1 MNSFNY
7 DTDPQKEDAKEMLRY
22 QKTKLAKQQLIF
34 SCFFLFLM
42 ILLGVYVV
50 NRIMYAQYD
59 GYIKI
64 DQNHVRA
71 LDDIYV
77 LKLHKRVGEHV
88 NPGDT
93 LYSYVLLN
101 NIIGQYDV
109 NHRPAVIKETADMKL
124 QAQLARQ
131 QIPVL
136 RTKLHELLKQMKS
149 ESNDIFYG
157 LTDNTAQNDLKAQI
171 EETKTEIRKQM
182 ATVAIYERAVAN
194 TRQYMHGASYD
205 SDRAGMPYSPEGK
218 RYNGSLIM
226 YACAPDSGL
235 ITDIKV
241 PANTVLFKTEEVMS
255 MQYSNYSIANLGVM
269 VYVPSDKVDYIS
281 RSSDVE
287 VVVNRD
293 ITLKAHV
300 KLLGLRVEDIPKHLL
315 SNFSH
320 DIDAVIAY
328 LNFDQGQVVPYWVL
342 NDNLPVRIRVNRL
355 KSTGQPFSDRQFIF
369 TNDGGAVPY
378 DVVRGGANN
387 GNTKVY
393 KKNGRRNTYGR

>member
-1 MNSFNY
+1 MNGFNY
-7 DTDPQKEDAKEMLRY
+7 DTDPQQEDAREMLRY
-22 QKTKLAKQQLIF
+22 QKTKLAKQQLVF
-34 SCFFLFLM
+34 SCFFLFLL
-42 ILLGVYVV
+42 ILLGIYIV

-77 LKLHKRVGEHV
+77 LRLHKKVGEHV

-124 QAQLARQ
+124 QAQLAKQ

-136 RTKLHELLKQMKS
+136 RTKLHELQKQMKS
-149 ESNDIFYG
+149 ESSDIFYG
-157 LTDNTAQNDLKAQI
+157 LTDNAAQNNLKAQI
-171 EETKTEIRKQM
+171 EETKTEIKKQI
-182 ATVAIYERAVAN
+182 ATVAIYVKSIGN
-194 TRQYMHGASYD
+194 TRQYIHGSGYD
-205 SDRAGMPYSPEGK
+205 RDRAGMPYSPEGK
-218 RYNGSLIM
+218 RYNGSLVL
-226 YACAPDSGL
+226 YACAPDSGI
-235 ITDIKV
+235 ITDIKI

-255 MQYSNYSIANLGVM
+255 MQYSNYGIANLGVM

-281 RSSDVE
+281 KASDVE
-287 VVVNRD
+287 VIVNRD
-293 ITLKAHV
+293 IMLKAHV

-328 LNFDQGQVVPYWVL
+328 LNFDKGQVVPYWVL
-342 NDNLPVRIRVNRL
+342 NDNLPVRVRVNRL
-355 KSTGQPFSDRQFIF
+355 KSKDRPFSNRQFIF
-369 TNDGGAVPY
+369 TDDGGSVPY
-378 DVVRGGANN
+378 RPTKP
-387 GNTKVY
+387 GNAKAQKV
-393 KKNGRRNTYGR
+393 KLSH

>member
-1 MNSFNY
+1 MNGFNY
-7 DTDPQKEDAKEMLRY
+7 DTDPQEEDAREMLRY
-22 QKTKLAKQQLIF
+22 QKTKLAKQQLVF
-34 SCFFLFLM
+34 SCFFLFLL
-42 ILLGVYVV
+42 ILLGIYIV

-77 LKLHKRVGEHV
+77 LRLHKKVGEHV

-124 QAQLARQ
+124 QAQLAKQ

-136 RTKLHELLKQMKS
+136 RTKLHELQKQMKS
-149 ESNDIFYG
+149 ESSDIFYG
-157 LTDNTAQNDLKAQI
+157 LTDNAAQNDLKAQM
-171 EETKTEIRKQM
+171 EETKTEIRKQI
-182 ATVAIYERAVAN
+182 ATVAIYEKSVGN
-194 TRQYMHGASYD
+194 TRQYMHGNGYD
-205 SDRAGMPYSPEGK
+205 RDRAGMPYSPEGK

-226 YACAPDSGL
+226 YACAPDSGM
-235 ITDIKV
+235 ITDIKI
-241 PANTVLFKTEEVMS
+241 PANTVLFKAEEVMS
-255 MQYSNYSIANLGVM
+255 MQYSNYGIANLGVM

-281 RSSDVE
+281 KASDVE
-287 VVVNRD
+287 VIVNRD
-293 ITLKAHV
+293 IILKAHV

-328 LNFDQGQVVPYWVL
+328 LNFDKGQVVPYWVL
-342 NDNLPVRIRVNRL
+342 NDNLPVRVRVNRL
-355 KSTGQPFSDRQFIF
+355 KSKGHPFSNRQFIF
-369 TNDGGAVPY
+369 TDDGGSVPY
-378 DVVRGGANN
+378 KPANSVN
-387 GNTKVY
+387 IKV
-393 KKNGRRNTYGR
+393 KLSH

>member
-1 MNSFNY
+1 MNGFSY
-7 DTDPQKEDAKEMLRY
+7 DTDPQQEDAREMLRY

-34 SCFFLFLM
+34 TCFFLFLL
-42 ILLGVYVV
+42 ILFGIYVV
-50 NRIMYAQYD
+50 NRIMYEQYD

-77 LKLHKRVGEHV
+77 LRLNKKVGEHV

-109 NHRPAVIKETADMKL
+109 NHRPAVIKETADMKM
-124 QAQLARQ
+124 QAQLAKQ

-136 RTKLHELLKQMKS
+136 RTKLNELLKQIRS
-149 ESNDIFYG
+149 ESSDIFYG
-157 LTDNTAQNDLKAQI
+157 LTNNTAQNDLKAQI
-171 EETKTEIRKQM
+171 EETKTEIRKQI
-182 ATVAIYERAVAN
+182 ATVAIYNQAVGN
-194 TRQYMHGASYD
+194 TRQYMQGSGYD
-205 SDRAGMPYSPEGK
+205 RNRAGMPYSPEGK
-218 RYNGSLIM
+218 RYNGSLVM
-226 YACAPDSGL
+226 YACAPDSGI

-241 PANTVLFKTEEVMS
+241 PASTVLFKTEEVMS
-255 MQYSNYSIANLGVM
+255 MQYSNFSIANLGVM

-281 RSSDVE
+281 KASEVE
-287 VVVNRD
+287 VLVNKD
-293 ITLKAHV
+293 IKVKAHV

-328 LNFDQGQVVPYWVL
+328 LNFDKGQIVPYWVL
-342 NDNLPVRIRVNRL
+342 NNNLPVRIRVNKL
-355 KSTGQPFSDRQFIF
+355 KDRGQPFSDLQFMF
-369 TNDGGAVPY
+369 TGDGGSVLYKSSKQKNPKQKQN
-378 DVVRGGANN
+378 DHTKGEMNN
-387 GNTKVY
+387 E
-393 KKNGRRNTYGR
+393 R

>member
-1 MNSFNY
+1 MNGFNY
-7 DTDPQKEDAKEMLRY
+7 DTDPQQEDAREMLRY
-22 QKTKLAKQQLIF
+22 QKTKLAKQQVVF
-34 SCFFLFLM
+34 SSFFLFIL
-42 ILLGVYVV
+42 ILLGIYVV

-77 LKLHKRVGEHV
+77 LRLHKRVGEHV

-109 NHRPAVIKETADMKL
+109 NHRPAVIKETADMKM
-124 QAQLARQ
+124 QALLAKQ

-136 RTKLHELLKQMKS
+136 STKLHELQKQIRN
-149 ESNDIFYG
+149 ESSDIFYG

-171 EETKTEIRKQM
+171 EETKTEIKKQI
-182 ATVAIYERAVAN
+182 ATVAIYNRAVGN
-194 TRQYMHGASYD
+194 TQQYMHGSGYD
-205 SDRAGMPYSPEGK
+205 RDRAGMPYSPEGK
-218 RYNGSLIM
+218 RYNGSLVL
-226 YACAPDSGL
+226 YACAPDSGI
-235 ITDIKV
+235 ITDIKI

-255 MQYSNYSIANLGVM
+255 MQYSNYGIANLGVM

-281 RSSDVE
+281 KASDVE
-287 VVVNRD
+287 VIVNRD
-293 ITLKAHV
+293 IMLKAHV

-328 LNFDQGQVVPYWVL
+328 LNFDKGQVVPYWVL
-342 NDNLPVRIRVNRL
+342 NDNLPVRVRVNRL
-355 KSTGQPFSDRQFIF
+355 KSKDQPFSDRQFIF
-369 TNDGGAVPY
+369 TDDGGSVPY
-378 DVVRGGANN
+378 RPTKP
-387 GNTKVY
+387 GNAKAQKV
-393 KKNGRRNTYGR
+393 KLSH

>member
-1 MNSFNY
+1 MNGFNY
-7 DTDPQKEDAKEMLRY
+7 DTDPQQEDAREMLRY

-34 SCFFLFLM
+34 TCFFLFLL
-42 ILLGVYVV
+42 ILFGIYVV
-50 NRIMYAQYD
+50 NRIMYEQYD

-77 LKLHKRVGEHV
+77 LRLQKKVGEHV

-109 NHRPAVIKETADMKL
+109 NHRPAVIKEAADMKL

-136 RTKLHELLKQMKS
+136 RTKLSELQKQIRS

-157 LTDNTAQNDLKAQI
+157 LTNNTAQNNLKAQI
-171 EETKTEIRKQM
+171 EETKTEIRKQIS
-182 ATVAIYERAVAN
+182 TVAIYEQSIGN
-194 TRQYMHGASYD
+194 TRQYIHGSGYD
-205 SDRAGMPYSPEGK
+205 LDRAGMPYSPEGK
-218 RYNGSLIM
+218 RYNGSLIL
-226 YACAPDSGL
+226 YACAPDSGI

-255 MQYSNYSIANLGVM
+255 MQYSNFSIANLGVM

-281 RSSDVE
+281 KASEVE
-287 VVVNRD
+287 VIVNKD

-328 LNFDQGQVVPYWVL
+328 LNFDKGQVVPYWVL
-342 NDNLPVRIRVNRL
+342 NDNLPVRVRVNKL
-355 KSTGQPFSDRQFIF
+355 KSKNQPFSDRQFIF
-369 TNDGGAVPY
+369 TGDGGSIPY
-378 DVVRGGANN
+378 KPAGRV
-387 GNTKVY
+387 NTKVR
-393 KKNGRRNTYGR
+393 K

>member
-1 MNSFNY
+1 MNGFNY
-7 DTDPQKEDAKEMLRY
+7 DTDPQREDASEMLRY
-22 QKTKLAKQQLIF
+22 QKTKLAKQQLVF
-34 SCFFLFLM
+34 SCLFLFLLV
-42 ILLGVYVV
+42 LLGIYVV
-50 NRIMYAQYD
+50 NRVMYAQYD
-59 GYIKI
+59 GYVKI
-64 DQNHVRA
+64 DQNKIRA

-77 LKLHKRVGEHV
+77 LRLHKKVGEQV

-109 NHRPAVIKETADMKL
+109 DSRPAVIKETADMKL

-136 RTKLHELLKQMKS
+136 RTKLRELQKQLSS
-149 ESNDIFYG
+149 ESSDIFYG

-171 EETKTEIRKQM
+171 EETKTEIRKQI
-182 ATVAIYERAVAN
+182 ATVAIYERAVGH
-194 TRQYMHGASYD
+194 TRTYMHGSGYD
-205 SDRAGMPYSPEGK
+205 HGRARMPYSPEGK
-218 RYNGSLIM
+218 KYNGSLVL
-226 YACAPDSGL
+226 YACAPDSG
-235 ITDIKV
+235 IVTDIKV
-241 PANTVLFKTEEVMS
+241 PENTVMFKTEEIMS

-281 RSSDVE
+281 KASDVD
-287 VVVNRD
+287 VIVNRN
-293 ITLKAHV
+293 IMLKAHV

-328 LNFDQGQVVPYWVL
+328 LNFDKGQVVPYWVL
-342 NDNLPVRIRVNRL
+342 NDNLPVRVRVNRL
-355 KSTGQPFSDRQFIF
+355 REEGKPFNGRQFIF

-378 DVVRGGANN
+378 NPIEM
-387 GNTKVY
+387 
-393 KKNGRRNTYGR
+393 KKNRQEKQKLNKKGGGING

>member
-1 MNSFNY
+1 
-7 DTDPQKEDAKEMLRY
+7 
-22 QKTKLAKQQLIF
+22 
-34 SCFFLFLM
+34 
-42 ILLGVYVV
+42 
-50 NRIMYAQYD
+50 MYAQYD

-77 LKLHKRVGEHV
+77 LRLHKKVGEHV

-109 NHRPAVIKETADMKL
+109 NHRPAVIKEAADMKL
-124 QAQLARQ
+124 QAQLAKQ

-136 RTKLHELLKQMKS
+136 RTKLFELQKQIRS

-157 LTDNTAQNDLKAQI
+157 LTDNTAQNNLKAQI
-171 EETKTEIRKQM
+171 EETKTEIRKQIS
-182 ATVAIYERAVAN
+182 TVAIYEQSIGN
-194 TRQYMHGASYD
+194 TRQYIHGSGYD
-205 SDRAGMPYSPEGK
+205 RDRAGMPYSPEGK
-218 RYNGSLIM
+218 RYNGSLVL
-226 YACAPDSGL
+226 YACAPDSGI

-255 MQYSNYSIANLGVM
+255 MQYSNYGIANLGVM

-281 RSSDVE
+281 KASDVE
-287 VVVNRD
+287 VIVNRD
-293 ITLKAHV
+293 IILKAHV

-328 LNFDQGQVVPYWVL
+328 LNFDKGQVVPYWVL
-342 NDNLPVRIRVNRL
+342 NDNLPVRVRVNKL
-355 KSTGQPFSDRQFIF
+355 KSKNQPFSDRQFIF
-369 TNDGGAVPY
+369 TGDGGSIPY
-378 DVVRGGANN
+378 KQAGESKHESK
-387 GNTKVY
+387 KVNLSY
-393 KKNGRRNTYGR
+393 

>member
-1 MNSFNY
+1 MNGFNY
-7 DTDPQKEDAKEMLRY
+7 DTDPQQEDAREMLRY
-22 QKTKLAKQQLIF
+22 QKTKLAKQQVVF
-34 SCFFLFLM
+34 SSFFLFIL
-42 ILLGVYVV
+42 ILLGIYVV

-77 LKLHKRVGEHV
+77 LRLHKKVGEHV

-109 NHRPAVIKETADMKL
+109 NHRPAVIKEAADMKL

-136 RTKLHELLKQMKS
+136 RTKLSELQKQIRS

-157 LTDNTAQNDLKAQI
+157 LTDNTAQNNLKAQI
-171 EETKTEIRKQM
+171 EETKTEIRKQIS
-182 ATVAIYERAVAN
+182 TVAIYEQSIGN
-194 TRQYMHGASYD
+194 TRQYIHGSGYD
-205 SDRAGMPYSPEGK
+205 RDRAGMPYSPEGK
-218 RYNGSLIM
+218 RYNGSLIL
-226 YACAPDSGL
+226 YACAPDSGV

-255 MQYSNYSIANLGVM
+255 MQYSNYGIANLGVM

-281 RSSDVE
+281 KASDVE
-287 VVVNRD
+287 VIVNRD
-293 ITLKAHV
+293 IMLKAHV

-328 LNFDQGQVVPYWVL
+328 LNFDKGQVVPYWVL
-342 NDNLPVRIRVNRL
+342 NDNLPVRVRVNKL
-355 KSTGQPFSDRQFIF
+355 KSKNQPFSDRQFIF
-369 TNDGGAVPY
+369 TGDGGSIPY
-378 DVVRGGANN
+378 KPAGKSKHESK
-387 GNTKVY
+387 KV
-393 KKNGRRNTYGR
+393 NLSN

>member
-1 MNSFNY
+1 MNGFNY
-7 DTDPQKEDAKEMLRY
+7 DTTPQQEDAREMLRY
-22 QKTKLAKQQLIF
+22 QKTKLAKQQLVF
-34 SCFFLFLM
+34 SSFFLFLL
-42 ILLGVYVV
+42 ILLGIYIV

-77 LKLHKRVGEHV
+77 LRLHKKVGEHV

-109 NHRPAVIKETADMKL
+109 NHRPAVIKEAADMKL

-136 RTKLHELLKQMKS
+136 RTKLCELQKQIRS

-157 LTDNTAQNDLKAQI
+157 LTDNTAQNNLKAQI
-171 EETKTEIRKQM
+171 EETKTEIRKQIS
-182 ATVAIYERAVAN
+182 TVAIYEKSIGN
-194 TRQYMHGASYD
+194 TRQYIHGSGYD
-205 SDRAGMPYSPEGK
+205 RDRAGMPYSPAGK
-218 RYNGSLIM
+218 RYNGSLIL
-226 YACAPDSGL
+226 YACAPDSGV

-241 PANTVLFKTEEVMS
+241 PASTVLFKTEEVMS
-255 MQYSNYSIANLGVM
+255 MQYSNYGIANLGVM

-281 RSSDVE
+281 KASDVE
-287 VVVNRD
+287 VIVNRD
-293 ITLKAHV
+293 IILKAHV

-342 NDNLPVRIRVNRL
+342 NDNLPVRVRVNKL
-355 KSTGQPFSDRQFIF
+355 KSKNQPFSDRQFIF
-369 TNDGGAVPY
+369 TGDGGSIPY
-378 DVVRGGANN
+378 KPVGTVNM
-387 GNTKVY
+387 KV
-393 KKNGRRNTYGR
+393 KK

>member
-34 SCFFLFLM
+34 TCFFLFLL
-42 ILLGVYVV
+42 ILLGIYVV
-50 NRIMYAQYD
+50 NRIIYEQYD

-77 LKLHKRVGEHV
+77 LRLHKKVGEHV

-109 NHRPAVIKETADMKL
+109 NHRPAVIKETADMKM
-124 QAQLARQ
+124 QAQLAKQ

-136 RTKLHELLKQMKS
+136 TTKLHELQKQIRS

-157 LTDNTAQNDLKAQI
+157 LTNNTAQNNLKAQI
-171 EETKTEIRKQM
+171 EETKTEIRKQIS
-182 ATVAIYERAVAN
+182 TVAIYEQSIGN
-194 TRQYMHGASYD
+194 TRQYIHGSGYD
-205 SDRAGMPYSPEGK
+205 RDRAGMPYSPEGK
-218 RYNGSLIM
+218 RYNGSLIL
-226 YACAPDSGL
+226 YACAPDSGI

-255 MQYSNYSIANLGVM
+255 MQYSNYGIANLGVM

-281 RSSDVE
+281 KASDVE
-287 VVVNRD
+287 VIVNRD
-293 ITLKAHV
+293 IMLKAHV

-328 LNFDQGQVVPYWVL
+328 LNFDKGQVVPYWVL
-342 NDNLPVRIRVNRL
+342 NDNLPVRVRVNKL
-355 KSTGQPFSDRQFIF
+355 KSKNQPFSDRQFIF
-369 TNDGGAVPY
+369 TDDGGSIPY
-378 DVVRGGANN
+378 KPAGRV
-387 GNTKVY
+387 NTKVR
-393 KKNGRRNTYGR
+393 K

>member
-1 MNSFNY
+1 MNGFNY
-7 DTDPQKEDAKEMLRY
+7 DTDPQQEDAREMLRY

-34 SCFFLFLM
+34 SCFFLFLL
-42 ILLGVYVV
+42 IIFGIYVL
-50 NRIMYAQYD
+50 NRIIYEQYD

-77 LKLHKRVGEHV
+77 LRLHKKVGEHV

-109 NHRPAVIKETADMKL
+109 NHRPAVIKETADMKM
-124 QAQLARQ
+124 QAQLAKQ

-136 RTKLHELLKQMKS
+136 TTKLHELQKQMNN

-157 LTDNTAQNDLKAQI
+157 LTDNTAQNNLKAQI
-171 EETKTEIRKQM
+171 EETKTEIKKQI
-182 ATVAIYERAVAN
+182 ATVAIYNRAVGS
-194 TRQYMHGASYD
+194 TQQYMHGSGYD
-205 SDRAGMPYSPEGK
+205 RDRAGMPYSPEGK
-218 RYNGSLIM
+218 RYNGSLVM
-226 YACAPDSGL
+226 YACAPDSGI

-241 PANTVLFKTEEVMS
+241 PANSVLFKTEEVMS
-255 MQYSNYSIANLGVM
+255 MQYSNFSIANLGVM

-281 RSSDVE
+281 KASEVE
-287 VVVNRD
+287 VIVNRD
-293 ITLKAHV
+293 ITLKAHL

-328 LNFDQGQVVPYWVL
+328 LNFDKGQVVPYWVL
-342 NDNLPVRIRVNRL
+342 NDNLPVRIRVNKLNSNGR
-355 KSTGQPFSDRQFIF
+355 PFSDRQFIF
-369 TNDGGAVPY
+369 TNDGGSVPY
-378 DVVRGGANN
+378 KPRLH
-387 GNTKVY
+387 
-393 KKNGRRNTYGR
+393 KNINIQK

>member
-1 MNSFNY
+1 MNGFNY
-7 DTDPQKEDAKEMLRY
+7 DTDPQQEDAREMLRY
-22 QKTKLAKQQLIF
+22 QKTKLAKQQVIF
-34 SCFFLFLM
+34 SSFFLFIL
-42 ILLGVYVV
+42 ILLGIYVV

-77 LKLHKRVGEHV
+77 LRLHKKVGEHV

-109 NHRPAVIKETADMKL
+109 NHRPAVIKEAADMKL
-124 QAQLARQ
+124 QAQLAKQ

-136 RTKLHELLKQMKS
+136 RTKLHELEKQIKS
-149 ESNDIFYG
+149 ESNDIYYG
-157 LTDNTAQNDLKAQI
+157 LTDNTAQNNLKAEI
-171 EETKTEIRKQM
+171 EGTKTEIRKQIS
-182 ATVAIYERAVAN
+182 TVAIYEKSIGN
-194 TRQYMHGASYD
+194 TRQYIHGSGYD
-205 SDRAGMPYSPEGK
+205 RDRAGMPYSPEGK

-226 YACAPDSGL
+226 FACAPDSGI

-241 PANTVLFKTEEVMS
+241 PSRTVLFKTEEVMS
-255 MQYSNYSIANLGVM
+255 MQYSNYGIANLGVM

-281 RSSDVE
+281 KASELDVI
-287 VVVNRD
+287 VNRN
-293 ITLKAHV
+293 IILKAHV

-320 DIDAVIAY
+320 DIDAVIVY
-328 LNFDQGQVVPYWVL
+328 LNFDKGQVVPYWVL
-342 NDNLPVRIRVNRL
+342 NDNLPVRVRANRF
-355 KSTGQPFSDRQFIF
+355 KSKEQPFSDRQFIF
-369 TNDGGAVPY
+369 TGDGGSIPY
-378 DVVRGGANN
+378 NPVKS
-387 GNTKVY
+387 GNTKRQKPNGY
-393 KKNGRRNTYGR
+393 TKKNE